1 MCEGKAASAAC
12 QRKQQEEHPQHAMR
26 SKLSRVRAT
35 EGGLRLAINS
45 LGIVYQERSPTAAE
59 MALHL
64 AARLREKVRVW
75 SLAAHAT
82 EELRQ
87 HLDGTDLV
95 LVLGGDGTILSVAR
109 EAAMVGLPLLGV
121 NFGRVGFLTE
131 LEPHEVEQQLPLY
144 LDGNCWV
151 DERAMLSAVLETNGG
166 SEEFLALND
175 IVVVRGALPRVVR
188 VKVWVDGHFYNT
200 TVADGMIVSTATGST
215 AYNLAAGGPVLYP
228 QVRGS
233 VITPIAPHLAADRSL
248 ILDPGATIKLQI
260 FTDGQ
265 DGVLSA
271 DGQINRNLRDGSLV
285 SVTNSPHTTRF
296 LRRRP
301 PTYFYQILTRK
312 LQTEV

>member
-1 MCEGKAASAAC
+1 MK
-12 QRKQQEEHPQHAMR
+12 
-26 SKLSRVRAT
+26 
-35 EGGLRLAINS
+35 N
-45 LGIVYQERSPTAAE
+45 LGIVYQERSLNAAE

-64 AARLREKVRVW
+64 AARLGERLSVW
-75 SLAAHAT
+75 SLASQAT
-82 EELRQ
+82 DALRQ
-87 HLDGTDLV
+87 RLEHADLL

-109 EAAMVGLPLLGV
+109 DSAMFSVPLLAV

-131 LEPHEVEQQLPLY
+131 LEPHEVEKQLPLY
-144 LDGNCWV
+144 LEGDCWV
-151 DERAMLSAVLETNGG
+151 DERAMLRAVLEANGE

-175 IVVVRGALPRVVR
+175 VVVTRGALPRVVR
-188 VKVWVDGHFYNT
+188 IRIWIDGHFYNT

-265 DGVLSA
+265 DGVLSS
-271 DGQINRNLRDGSLV
+271 DGQINRSLNDGSLV
-285 SVTNSPHTTRF
+285 SVTNSPYTTRF

-312 LQTEV
+312 LQSEV

>member
-1 MCEGKAASAAC
+1 MSAGSSISEG
-12 QRKQQEEHPQHAMR
+12 
-26 SKLSRVRAT
+26 RA
-35 EGGLRLAINS
+35 RLAVKNV
-45 LGIVYQERSPTAAE
+45 GIVYQQRTPNAAE

-64 AARLREKVRVW
+64 AAQLGRQFSVW
-75 SLAAHAT
+75 SLPSHTT
-82 EELRQ
+82 EELHQ
-87 HLDGTDLV
+87 HMEETDLV

-109 EAAMVGLPLLGV
+109 EAALFGLPLLGV

-131 LEPHEVEQQLPLY
+131 LEPHEVEKQLPLY
-144 LDGNCWV
+144 LDGDCWL
-151 DERAMLSAVLETNGG
+151 DERAMLQAALESEGA

-188 VKVWVDGHFYNT
+188 IKVWIDSHFYNT

-215 AYNLAAGGPVLYP
+215 AYNLAAGGPILYP

-233 VITPIAPHLAADRSL
+233 VLTPIAPHLAADRSL
-248 ILDPGATIKLQI
+248 ILDPGTAIKLQI

-271 DGQINRNLRDGSLV
+271 DGQINRNLRDGALV
-285 SVTNSPHTTRF
+285 SVTNSPYTTRF

-312 LQTEV
+312 LKSQV

>member
-1 MCEGKAASAAC
+1 MK
-12 QRKQQEEHPQHAMR
+12 R
-26 SKLSRVRAT
+26 
-35 EGGLRLAINS
+35 I
-45 LGIVYQERSPTAAE
+45 GIVYQERTRSAAE
-59 MALHL
+59 MAVHL
-64 AARLREKVRVW
+64 AARLREQFDTW
-75 SLAAHAT
+75 TLASQPDH
-82 EELRQ
+82 ELRKQ
-87 HLDGTDLV
+87 LGGTDLI
-95 LVLGGDGTILSVAR
+95 LILGGDGTILSVAR
-109 EAAMVGLPLLGV
+109 DAALAGIPLLAV

-131 LEPHEVEQQLPLY
+131 LEPHEVEKELHFY
-144 LDGNCWV
+144 LVEGDYWV
-151 DERAMLSAVLETNGG
+151 DERSMLQATLESNGAF
-166 SEEFLALND
+166 EEFLALND

-188 VKVWVDGHFYNT
+188 IKIWVDGHYYNT

-248 ILDPGATIKLQI
+248 ILDPGAAIKLQI

-271 DGQINRNLRDGSLV
+271 DGQINRNLSDGAIV
-285 SVTNSPHTTRF
+285 SVTNSQHVTRF

>member
-1 MCEGKAASAAC
+1 
-12 QRKQQEEHPQHAMR
+12 
-26 SKLSRVRAT
+26 
-35 EGGLRLAINS
+35 
-45 LGIVYQERSPTAAE
+45 LGRQFS
-59 MALHL
+59 
-64 AARLREKVRVW
+64 VW
-75 SLAAHAT
+75 SLPSHTT
-82 EELRQ
+82 EELHQ
-87 HLDGTDLV
+87 HMEETDLV

-109 EAAMVGLPLLGV
+109 EAALFGLPLLGV

-131 LEPHEVEQQLPLY
+131 LEPHEVEKQLPLY
-144 LDGNCWV
+144 LDGDCWL
-151 DERAMLSAVLETNGG
+151 DERAMLQAALESEGA

-188 VKVWVDGHFYNT
+188 IKVWIDSHFYNT

-215 AYNLAAGGPVLYP
+215 AYNLAAGGPILYP

-233 VITPIAPHLAADRSL
+233 VLTPIAPHLAADRSL
-248 ILDPGATIKLQI
+248 ILDPGTAIKLQI

-271 DGQINRNLRDGSLV
+271 DGQINRNLRDGALV
-285 SVTNSPHTTRF
+285 SVTNSPYTTRF

-312 LQTEV
+312 LKSQV

>member
-1 MCEGKAASAAC
+1 
-12 QRKQQEEHPQHAMR
+12 
-26 SKLSRVRAT
+26 
-35 EGGLRLAINS
+35 LAVKNV
-45 LGIVYQERSPTAAE
+45 GIVYQQRTPNAAE

-64 AARLREKVRVW
+64 AAQLGRQFSIW
-75 SLAAHAT
+75 SLPSHTT
-82 EELRQ
+82 EELHQ
-87 HLDGTDLV
+87 HMEETDLV

-109 EAAMVGLPLLGV
+109 EAALFGLPLLGV

-131 LEPHEVEQQLPLY
+131 LEPHEVEKQLPLY
-144 LDGNCWV
+144 LDGDCWL
-151 DERAMLSAVLETNGG
+151 DERAMLQAALESEGA

-188 VKVWVDGHFYNT
+188 IKVWIDSHFYNT

-215 AYNLAAGGPVLYP
+215 AYNLAAGGPILYP

-233 VITPIAPHLAADRSL
+233 VLTPIAPHLAADRSL
-248 ILDPGATIKLQI
+248 ILDPGTAVKLQI

-271 DGQINRNLRDGSLV
+271 DGQINRNLRDGALV
-285 SVTNSPHTTRF
+285 SVTNSPYTTRF

-312 LQTEV
+312 LKSQV

>member
-1 MCEGKAASAAC
+1 MLEKKGSQGRLTTSSISEG
-12 QRKQQEEHPQHAMR
+12 
-26 SKLSRVRAT
+26 RA
-35 EGGLRLAINS
+35 RLALKNV
-45 LGIVYQERSPTAAE
+45 GIVYQQRTPNAAE

-64 AARLREKVRVW
+64 ADQLGKQLGTW
-75 SLAAHAT
+75 SLPSHAT
-82 EELRQ
+82 DELRR
-87 HLDGTDLV
+87 HMEETDLV

-109 EAAMVGLPLLGV
+109 EAALFGLPLLGV

-131 LEPHEVEQQLPLY
+131 LEPHEVEKQLPLY
-144 LDGNCWV
+144 LDGDCWL
-151 DERAMLSAVLETNGG
+151 DERAMLQAALESDGD
-166 SEEFLALND
+166 SEDFLALND

-188 VKVWVDGHFYNT
+188 IKVWIDSHFYNT

-215 AYNLAAGGPVLYP
+215 AYNLAAGGPILYP

-233 VITPIAPHLAADRSL
+233 VLTPIAPHLAADRSL
-248 ILDPGATIKLQI
+248 ILDPGTAIKLQI

-271 DGQINRNLRDGSLV
+271 DGQINRNLRDGALV
-285 SVTNSPHTTRF
+285 SVTNSPYTTRF

-312 LQTEV
+312 LKNQV

>member
-1 MCEGKAASAAC
+1 MKN
-12 QRKQQEEHPQHAMR
+12 
-26 SKLSRVRAT
+26 V
-35 EGGLRLAINS
+35 
-45 LGIVYQERSPTAAE
+45 GIVYQQRTPNAAE

-64 AARLREKVRVW
+64 AAQLGRQFSVW
-75 SLAAHAT
+75 SLPSHTT
-82 EELRQ
+82 EELHQ
-87 HLDGTDLV
+87 HMEETDLV

-109 EAAMVGLPLLGV
+109 EAALFGLPLLGV

-131 LEPHEVEQQLPLY
+131 LEPHEVEKQLPLY
-144 LDGNCWV
+144 LDGDCWL
-151 DERAMLSAVLETNGG
+151 DERAMLQAALESEGA

-188 VKVWVDGHFYNT
+188 IKVWIDSHFYNT

-215 AYNLAAGGPVLYP
+215 AYNLAAGGPILYP

-233 VITPIAPHLAADRSL
+233 VLTPIAPHLAADRSL
-248 ILDPGATIKLQI
+248 ILDPGTAIKLQI

-285 SVTNSPHTTRF
+285 SVTNSPYTTRF

-312 LQTEV
+312 LKSQV

>member
-1 MCEGKAASAAC
+1 MLNTRCKGKVTRGS
-12 QRKQQEEHPQHAMR
+12 
-26 SKLSRVRAT
+26 ST
-35 EGGLRLAINS
+35 EGGTRLAVKN
-45 LGIVYQERSPTAAE
+45 LGIVYQERSFNAAE
-59 MALHL
+59 MAVHL
-64 AARLREKVRVW
+64 VARLGEQYGVW
-75 SLAAHAT
+75 SVASHAT
-82 EELRQ
+82 DELRQ
-87 HLDGTDLV
+87 HLEGTDLV

-109 EAAMVGLPLLGV
+109 DAAMVGVPLLAV

-144 LDGNCWV
+144 LEGDCWM
-151 DERAMLSAVLETNGG
+151 DERAMLQAVLEANGE

-175 IVVVRGALPRVVR
+175 IVIVRGALPRVVR
-188 VKVWVDGHFYNT
+188 IKVWVDGHFYNT

-248 ILDPGATIKLQI
+248 ILDPGAMIKLQI
-260 FTDGQ
+260 ITDGQ

-271 DGQINRNLRDGSLV
+271 DGQINRNLSDGSLV
-285 SVTNSPHTTRF
+285 SVTNSPYTTRF

-301 PTYFYQILTRK
+301 PTYFYQVLTRK

>member
-1 MCEGKAASAAC
+1 MGLGH
-12 QRKQQEEHPQHAMR
+12 RKGT
-26 SKLSRVRAT
+26 L
-35 EGGLRLAINS
+35 LAVKN
-45 LGIVYQERSPTAAE
+45 LGIVYQERSPSAAE
-59 MALHL
+59 MATHL
-64 AARLREKVRVW
+64 AARLSERLSVW
-75 SLAAHAT
+75 SLASQAT
-82 EELRQ
+82 DELRQ
-87 HLDGTDLV
+87 RLEHVELI

-109 EAAMVGLPLLGV
+109 SAALFDVPLLGV

-131 LEPHEVEQQLPLY
+131 LEPHEVEKQLPLY
-144 LDGNCWV
+144 LDGDCWV
-151 DERAMLSAVLETNGG
+151 DERAMLRAVLEANGD

-188 VKVWVDGHFYNT
+188 IKVLVDGHFYNT
-200 TVADGMIVSTATGST
+200 TIADGMIVSTATGST

-228 QVRGS
+228 EVRGS

-248 ILDPGATIKLQI
+248 ILDPDATIKLQI

-271 DGQINRNLRDGSLV
+271 DGQINRNLNDGALV

-312 LQTEV
+312 LQSEV

>member
-1 MCEGKAASAAC
+1 MVK
-12 QRKQQEEHPQHAMR
+12 
-26 SKLSRVRAT
+26 KLGV
-35 EGGLRLAINS
+35 
-45 LGIVYQERSPTAAE
+45 VYQERSHNAVE
-59 MALHL
+59 MAVHL
-64 AARLREKVRVW
+64 AARLSEHFEVW
-75 SLAAHAT
+75 SLASQPDH
-82 EELRQ
+82 ELRKR
-87 HLDGTDLV
+87 LGGTDLI

-109 EAAMVGLPLLGV
+109 DAALADVPLLAV

-131 LEPHEVEQQLPLY
+131 LEPHEVEQELPHY
-144 LDGNCWV
+144 FEGNCWV
-151 DERAMLSAVLETNGG
+151 DERAMLQATLETNGT
-166 SEEFLALND
+166 SETFLALND

-188 VKVWVDGHFYNT
+188 VKVWVDGHYYNT

-248 ILDPGATIKLQI
+248 ILDSGATIKLQI
-260 FTDGQ
+260 FTDGH

-271 DGQINRNLRDGSLV
+271 DGQINRNLSDGAIV
-285 SVTNSPHTTRF
+285 SVANSPHTTRF

-301 PTYFYQILTRK
+301 PTYFYQVLTHK

>member
-1 MCEGKAASAAC
+1 MK
-12 QRKQQEEHPQHAMR
+12 
-26 SKLSRVRAT
+26 
-35 EGGLRLAINS
+35 N
-45 LGIVYQERSPTAAE
+45 LGIVYQERSPTAVE
-59 MALHL
+59 MAAHL
-64 AARLREKVRVW
+64 AARLGKRLGIW
-75 SLAAHAT
+75 SLASHAT
-82 EELRQ
+82 SELRQ
-87 HLDGTDLV
+87 RLENADLA

-109 EAAMVGLPLLGV
+109 DAAMMGVPLLAV

-151 DERAMLSAVLETNGG
+151 DERAMLRAVLEANGE

-188 VKVWVDGHFYNT
+188 IKVWVDSHYYNT

-248 ILDPGATIKLQI
+248 ILDPGAMIKLQI

-271 DGQINRNLRDGSLV
+271 DGQINRNLNDGALV
-285 SVTNSPHTTRF
+285 SVTNSPYVTRF

>member
-1 MCEGKAASAAC
+1 MKN
-12 QRKQQEEHPQHAMR
+12 
-26 SKLSRVRAT
+26 V
-35 EGGLRLAINS
+35 
-45 LGIVYQERSPTAAE
+45 GIVYQERSLAAAE

-64 AARLREKVRVW
+64 AAKLSDRLNVW
-75 SLAAHAT
+75 SLASHALD
-82 EELRQ
+82 ELSQ
-87 HLDGTDLV
+87 HLEHTELV

-109 EAAMVGLPLLGV
+109 AAAVSTVPLLGI

-131 LEPHEVEQQLPLY
+131 LEPHEVEKQLPLY
-144 LDGNCWV
+144 LEGDCWV
-151 DERAMLSAVLETNGG
+151 DERAMLRAQLEANGE

-175 IVVVRGALPRVVR
+175 IVVVRGELPHVVR
-188 VKVWVDGHFYNT
+188 IKVWVDGHFYNT

-248 ILDPGATIKLQI
+248 ILDPGVTIKLQI

-271 DGQINRNLRDGSLV
+271 DGQINRKLNDGSLV
-285 SVTNSPHTTRF
+285 SVTNSPYTTHF

-301 PTYFYQILTRK
+301 PTYFYQILTHK
-312 LQTEV
+312 LQSEV

>member
-1 MCEGKAASAAC
+1 VAAV
-12 QRKQQEEHPQHAMR
+12 K
-26 SKLSRVRAT
+26 
-35 EGGLRLAINS
+35 N
-45 LGIVYQERSPTAAE
+45 LGIVYQERSLNAAE

-64 AARLREKVRVW
+64 TARLGERFNVW
-75 SLAAHAT
+75 SVASHQA
-82 EELRQ
+82 EVFRQ
-87 HLDGTDLV
+87 RLEGTDVV

-109 EAAMVGLPLLGV
+109 NASMSSVPLLAV

-131 LEPHEVEQQLPLY
+131 LEPHEVEKQLPLY
-144 LDGNCWV
+144 LEGDCWV
-151 DERAMLSAVLETNGG
+151 DERAMLRAVLEANGE

-175 IVVVRGALPRVVR
+175 IIVVRGALPRVVR
-188 VKVWVDGHFYNT
+188 VKIWVDGHYYNT
-200 TVADGMIVSTATGST
+200 TAADGIVVSTATGST

-271 DGQINRNLRDGSLV
+271 DGQINRSLNDGSLV
-285 SVTNSPHTTRF
+285 SVTNSPYTTRF

-312 LQTEV
+312 LQSEV

>member
-1 MCEGKAASAAC
+1 MASRDRQPRSIAAGGS
-12 QRKQQEEHPQHAMR
+12 
-26 SKLSRVRAT
+26 AT
-35 EGGLRLAINS
+35 EGGIRLAIKH
-45 LGIVYQERSPTAAE
+45 LGIVYQERSLNAAE
-59 MALHL
+59 MAIHL
-64 AARLREKVRVW
+64 AARLGERLNVW
-75 SLAAHAT
+75 SLPSLA
-82 EELRQ
+82 EDELRQ
-87 HLDGTDLV
+87 RLEHTDLL

-109 EAAMVGLPLLGV
+109 DSAKFSVPLLAV

-131 LEPHEVEQQLPLY
+131 LEPHEVEKQLPLY
-144 LDGNCWV
+144 LEGDCWV
-151 DERAMLSAVLETNGG
+151 DERAMLRAVLEANGE

-188 VKVWVDGHFYNT
+188 IKVWVDGHFYNT

-271 DGQINRNLRDGSLV
+271 DGQINRNLNDGALV
-285 SVTNSPHTTRF
+285 SVTNSHLTTRF

-312 LQTEV
+312 LQSEV

>member
-1 MCEGKAASAAC
+1 MTQEPVGMG
-12 QRKQQEEHPQHAMR
+12 QGHRKGT
-26 SKLSRVRAT
+26 L
-35 EGGLRLAINS
+35 LAVKN
-45 LGIVYQERSPTAAE
+45 LGIVYQERSLNAAE
-59 MALHL
+59 MAVHL
-64 AARLREKVRVW
+64 TARLSERLNVW
-75 SLAAHAT
+75 SLASHAT
-82 EELRQ
+82 DELRQ
-87 HLDGTDLV
+87 RLEQVELV

-109 EAAMVGLPLLGV
+109 NAALFDVPLLGV

-131 LEPHEVEQQLPLY
+131 LEPHEVEKQLPLY
-144 LDGNCWV
+144 LEGDCWV
-151 DERAMLSAVLETNGG
+151 DERAMLRAVLEANGD

-188 VKVWVDGHFYNT
+188 IKVLVDGHFYNT
-200 TVADGMIVSTATGST
+200 TIADGMIVSTATGST

-228 QVRGS
+228 EVRGS

-248 ILDPGATIKLQI
+248 ILDPDATIKLQI

-271 DGQINRNLRDGSLV
+271 DGQINRNLNDGALV

-312 LQTEV
+312 LQSEV

>member
-1 MCEGKAASAAC
+1 MLNTQRSGKLARGSA
-12 QRKQQEEHPQHAMR
+12 K
-26 SKLSRVRAT
+26 
-35 EGGLRLAINS
+35 EGGTRLAVKN
-45 LGIVYQERSPTAAE
+45 LGIVYQERSQNAAE
-59 MALHL
+59 MAIHL
-64 AARLREKVRVW
+64 AARLSEQFSVW
-75 SLAAHAT
+75 SLTSQPDH
-82 EELRQ
+82 ELRER
-87 HLDGTDLV
+87 LVGTDLV

-109 EAAMVGLPLLGV
+109 DAAVSGVPLLAV

-131 LEPHEVEQQLPLY
+131 LEPHEVEKQLPLN
-144 LDGNCWV
+144 LDGDCWV
-151 DERAMLSAVLETNGG
+151 DERAMLRAVLEANGA

-188 VKVWVDGHFYNT
+188 IKVWVDGHFYNT

-248 ILDPGATIKLQI
+248 ILDPGAMIKLQI
-260 FTDGQ
+260 LTDGQ

-271 DGQINRNLRDGSLV
+271 DGQINRNLTDGALV

-312 LQTEV
+312 LQSEV

>member
-1 MCEGKAASAAC
+1 LLVVK
-12 QRKQQEEHPQHAMR
+12 
-26 SKLSRVRAT
+26 
-35 EGGLRLAINS
+35 N
-45 LGIVYQERSPTAAE
+45 LGIVYQERSLNAAE

-64 AARLREKVRVW
+64 TSRLSERLSVW
-75 SLAAHAT
+75 SLASHAAD
-82 EELRQ
+82 ELRQ
-87 HLDGTDLV
+87 RLEPADLV

-109 EAAMVGLPLLGV
+109 DTAVSGVPLLAV

-131 LEPHEVEQQLPLY
+131 LEPHEVEKQLPLY
-144 LDGNCWV
+144 LEGDCWV
-151 DERAMLSAVLETNGG
+151 DERAMLRAKLEANGAA
-166 SEEFLALND
+166 EEFLALND

-188 VKVWVDGHFYNT
+188 IKVWVDGHFYNT

-271 DGQINRNLRDGSLV
+271 DGQINRNLNDGALV
-285 SVTNSPHTTRF
+285 SVTNSPYTTRF

-312 LQTEV
+312 LQSEV

>member
-1 MCEGKAASAAC
+1 MK
-12 QRKQQEEHPQHAMR
+12 K
-26 SKLSRVRAT
+26 
-35 EGGLRLAINS
+35 
-45 LGIVYQERSPTAAE
+45 LGIVYQERSLSAAE
-59 MALHL
+59 MATHL
-64 AARLREKVRVW
+64 EAQLSERLSVW
-75 SLAAHAT
+75 SFASHSTDEIVQRL
-82 EELRQ
+82 EQ
-87 HLDGTDLV
+87 TDLV

-109 EAAMVGLPLLGV
+109 SAALFGVPLLGV

-131 LEPHEVEQQLPLY
+131 LEPHEVEKQLPMY
-144 LDGNCWV
+144 LEGDCWV
-151 DERAMLSAVLETNGG
+151 DERAMLRAVLEANGD

-175 IVVVRGALPRVVR
+175 VVVVRGALPRVVR
-188 VKVWVDGHFYNT
+188 IKVLVDGHFYNT
-200 TVADGMIVSTATGST
+200 TIADGMIVSTATGST

-228 QVRGS
+228 EVRGS

-248 ILDPGATIKLQI
+248 ILDPGANIQLQI

-271 DGQINRNLRDGSLV
+271 DGQINRNLNDGALV

-312 LQTEV
+312 LQSEV